1 MTTPVP
7 DRSSVPI
14 AQQATPSSSSSA
26 QPKPAHFSLEKAIR
40 KNILSLLPY
49 RCARD
54 DYSDGVLLDANENA
68 IGHSL
73 PPSSQEGVAIDTS
86 FDDLD
91 LNRYPSPTHYDVKQR
106 LCELRNVPSV
116 DNFFLG
122 VGSDEAIDLLF
133 RIACIP
139 GKDRVL
145 VCPPTYGMYGVCAQV
160 NDVEVV
166 KVDLDV
172 TGGAF
177 TPRVDEINAALSAA
191 SKTPNP
197 IKLTFLCSP
206 GNPTGTLI
214 PLDDVRKV
222 LSNPDYDGLVVVDEA
237 YIDFADPSKD
247 SAVKLLVEEGWQNLV
262 VMQTLSKGF
271 GLAAIRLGIAI
282 SSPPLIQVLNNIKAP
297 YNIST
302 PTASLALRALSPT
315 GLSLFR
321 QNISTLNTNRS
332 WLHSALFET
341 PGIVT
346 ILGAG
351 HANFLVVQVGSKEDP
366 KKPDNERAKKAYLH
380 LAETDK
386 VVVRFRGNEI
396 GCEACLRITVGTRE
410 ECERVVER
418 LRTFLQEQ

>member
-1 MTTPVP
+1 MTTPHPVQGAP
-7 DRSSVPI
+7 PI
-14 AQQATPSSSSSA
+14 GDTLAAAPSAAS
-26 QPKPAHFSLEKAIR
+26 PKPAHFSLDKAIR
-40 KNILSLLPY
+40 KNVLALEPY

-54 DYSDGVLLDANENA
+54 DYSDGILLDANENA
-68 IGHSL
+68 LGHAL
-73 PPSSQEGVAIDTS
+73 PPTEQEGVAIDTS
-86 FDDLD
+86 FDSLD
-91 LNRYPSPTHYDVKQR
+91 LNRYPSPTHYHIKQR
-106 LCELRNVPSV
+106 LCELRGVPSV

-133 RIACIP
+133 RISCIP
-139 GKDRVL
+139 AKDRVL

-166 KVDLDV
+166 KVPLKVDA
-172 TGGAF
+172 GAF
-177 TPRVDEINAALSAA
+177 LPDVDEINRTLSAA
-191 SKTPNP
+191 SKTDNP

-222 LSNPDYDGLVVVDEA
+222 LANPDYDGLVVVDEA
-237 YIDFADPSKD
+237 YIDFADPSRD
-247 SAVKLLVEEGWQNLV
+247 SAVKLLVEEGWSNLV

-282 SSPPLIQVLNNIKAP
+282 SSPPLIQILNNIKAP

-302 PTASLALRALSPT
+302 PTASLALRALSPS
-315 GLSLFR
+315 GIALFR
-321 QNISTLNTNRS
+321 QNITTLNAHRS
-332 WLHSALFET
+332 WLKTALLAT
-341 PGIVT
+341 PGVIG

-351 HANFLVVQVGSKEDP
+351 HANFLMAQIGGADG
-366 KKPDNERAKKAYLH
+366 KPDNAKAKKAYLH

-386 VVVRFRGNEI
+386 VVVRFRGNEL
-396 GCEACLRITVGTRE
+396 GCEACLRITVGTKE

-418 LRTFLQEQ
+418 LRQFLEKQ